1 MEYTFKVFCVILG
14 LIGTMENGL
23 CITEDEVNEFVEK
36 KLEEVIQKYD
46 RKIALLGKK
55 IRAQDV
61 KIRNLEKKCATSTSD
76 AGKKKEMET
85 APLQLFASNRDND
98 TNIQINRQAERS
110 HKKEKRIVQGK
121 SIVLDKR
128 TYILDNNANNSISY
142 SIEHA
147 PFTSLLQKLK

>member
-61 KIRNLEKKCATSTSD
+61 KIRNLEKKCATSTSECWE
-76 AGKKKEMET
+76 KERYGNC
-85 APLQLFASNRDND
+85 AISALS
-98 TNIQINRQAERS
+98 IKSRQ
-110 HKKEKRIVQGK
+110 
-121 SIVLDKR
+121 
-128 TYILDNNANNSISY
+128 
-142 SIEHA
+142 
-147 PFTSLLQKLK
+147 